1 MYWLQCSWSGKPRD
15 VALELGLFQKV
26 MLMNSG
32 RWQEE
37 IIKENEKW
45 WQNIRLAGS
54 FLTISGGPGDE
65 EIQRLCQPQGFG

>member
-45 WQNIRLAGS
+45 WQNIRLAGKLPYN
-54 FLTISGGPGDE
+54 FWWARG
-65 EIQRLCQPQGFG
+65 